1 MEDCSPDLLTS
12 WLLGSEFWLFAS
24 IIRCRRRRKGVRGPW
39 PVGFDRWERTA
50 DTHRRLW
57 LPTHFRS
64 YQDVLYG
71 VFHLSLPF
79 SPSTQAANSSNN
91 YTLLLEPAIFDG
103 LSRYADILCQPTAR
117 EQFSYCD
124 GSCCINRVNYV
135 HSEKYRNRWPGLK

>member
-1 MEDCSPDLLTS
+1 MEDCSSDLLTS

-24 IIRCRRRRKGVRGPW
+24 IIRWRRRRKGVRGPW
-39 PVGFDRWERTA
+39 PVCFDRWERTA

-57 LPTHFRS
+57 LPIHFRS
-64 YQDVLYG
+64 YQDVLHG
-71 VFHLSLPF
+71 VFHLSPPF
-79 SPSTQAANSSNN
+79 SPPRQRTVQTTARCCWSQQSLMVSPVMLISSV
-91 YTLLLEPAIFDG
+91 
-103 LSRYADILCQPTAR
+103 SRTAR